1 LRSRAIGLIYVGMSS
16 NLDLRSRSLLRT
28 LIAQHIRDGEPVGSR
43 TLARQS
49 GLDVSP
55 ATIRNIMA
63 DLEEIGLLSAPHTS
77 AGRVPTDAGYRL
89 YVDWLL
95 QARRRLKSTDD
106 IEGRLRRGGAVGDLL
121 ENVSHELARASHQI
135 AFAMTPAGAT
145 VRLRHINFVTLDTHK
160 VLIIVVA
167 TGNQITHKV
176 VETPEPY
183 DIAAL
188 EQAAQYINAEFA
200 GLTLLEA
207 REAIV
212 ARMLEERHLYD
223 VLLTRALRLAQTGL
237 DEVAPEETLHVQG
250 VSFLFDGAL
259 GGSVDREQVTLE
271 TLRALFKL
279 LEEKHR
285 LVELLTS
292 YIEADGLT
300 VVIGSEHTSPD
311 MHPFSLVASTFH
323 DGPRTGT
330 VGVIGPTRMRYQ
342 RAITVVDGVSQ
353 AMARVL
359 EGH

>member
-1 LRSRAIGLIYVGMSS
+1 MAA
-16 NLDLRSRSLLRT
+16 DLTDRQRRILARLVSDY
-28 LIAQHIRDGEPVGSR
+28 IEQGEPVSSAR
-43 TLARQS
+43 LAEQS
-49 GLDVSP
+49 GLGLSS
-55 ATIRNIMA
+55 ATVRNILA
-63 DLEEIGLLSAPHTS
+63 RLEEQGLVRQPHTS

-95 QARRRLKSTDD
+95 HARRRLKSTDD

-145 VRLRHINFVTLDTHK
+145 VRLRHINFVALETHK
-160 VLIIVVA
+160 VLIIVVT

-183 DIAAL
+183 DFAVL

-212 ARMLEERHLYD
+212 ARMREERHLYD
-223 VLLTRALRLAQTGL
+223 VLLTRALHLAQTGL

>member
-1 LRSRAIGLIYVGMSS
+1 MGLLIYPMSA
-16 NLDLRSRSLLRT
+16 DLTDRQRRILARLVSDY
-28 LIAQHIRDGEPVGSR
+28 IEQGEPVSSAWLAEHSGLGLSSATVR
-43 TLARQS
+43 NILAR
-49 GLDVSP
+49 
-55 ATIRNIMA
+55 
-63 DLEEIGLLSAPHTS
+63 LEEQGLVRQPHTS

-95 QARRRLKSTDD
+95 HSRRRLKSTDD
-106 IEGRLRRGGAVGDLL
+106 IANRIRRGGSVGDLL

-135 AFAMTPAGAT
+135 AFAMTPASAT
-145 VRLRHINFVTLDTHK
+145 VRLRHINFVTLDSHR
-160 VLIIVVA
+160 VLVIVVA

-176 VETPEPY
+176 VETSEPY
-183 DIAAL
+183 DMAVL

-212 ARMLEERHLYD
+212 ARMLEERLLYD
-223 VLLTRALRLAQTGL
+223 ALLTRALQLAQSGL
-237 DEVAPEETLHVQG
+237 DEVATEETLHVQG

-285 LVELLTS
+285 LVALLTS

-300 VVIGSEHTSPD
+300 VVIGSEHSSPD
-311 MHPFSLVASTFH
+311 MHPFSLIASTFH

-342 RAITVVDGVSQ
+342 RAIAVVDGVSQ
-353 AMARVL
+353 AMTRVL
-359 EGH
+359 EGS